1 MNRRTAAWSIP
12 APAGAHRNAVR
23 RSSSRARQERPR
35 GDSDRVP
42 TRRAPCGNAAR
53 GAPSNCTMLDHGRT
67 DACRRGTCWWGVR
80 NAGRVCSAPGQA
92 GRRSNACRIV
102 TRLCSCRNAVPVA
115 LPQRRTQLF
124 VEPRQAGKEAPAKPA
139 ASPRADGLTATRRAA
154 FRRTAPGREGGASE
168 ARRVATRQWACRNA
182 ARQWT
187 CRSAACSF
195 SSNRARQGRRRQR
208 SPPRRH
214 APMALPQRRAQLL
227 VEPRP
232 AGSEAPLMPAA
243 SPRARGFAAI
253 PRQWPY
259 RNAARSFSSNH
270 LSACAGE

>member
-1 MNRRTAAWSIP
+1 MP

-67 DACRRGTCWWGVR
+67 DACRRGTSWWGVR
-80 NAGRVCSAPGQA
+80 NAGRGYSTPGQG
-92 GRRSNACRIV
+92 GRRQQ
-102 TRLCSCRNAVPVA
+102 RLPHRHAPVF
-115 LPQRRTQLF
+115 LPQRR
-124 VEPRQAGKEAPAKPA
+124 
-139 ASPRADGLTATRRAA
+139 ASGLTATPHAA
-154 FRRTAPGREGGASE
+154 FRRTAPGREGGANE
-168 ARRVATRQWACRNA
+168 ACRVATRQWSYRNA
-182 ARQWT
+182 AR
-187 CRSAACSF
+187 SF

-214 APMALPQRRAQLL
+214 APMELPQRGAQLL